1 MKKVVMMML
10 AVITAYSAFA
20 QSKNVNKANTA
31 FTKGELAEAAAL
43 IEPALQDEKTK
54 EKGRTWY
61 VRAQIYSAIAESEDE
76 AIRNIDPD
84 ALSKAAESYRKVL
97 ELEKEGSNY
106 NGLAMINLN
115 QLSAT
120 VINKG
125 IEYYK
130 EDDFENALE
139 SFVDYSIVMPDD
151 TTGYIYSALM
161 AQQLERYS
169 DVVDYYD
176 KMFSLGYYPKN
187 ALNVVIY
194 YEQNRLDNPE
204 KAMEYVKL
212 AMEKYPEDNNFRKT
226 SVDILI
232 KMNKLDDA
240 IESLKEA
247 ITKEPENALLYS
259 NLGMLY
265 DSQENY
271 EAAVEQYKKALE
283 IDPVNRFSLIN
294 LAVFYVGQ
302 GDKIMH
308 SVNEM
313 SIKDYNKNIDQAEKD
328 ASVEYKKALP
338 LLLKVVEIDENDELG
353 LQNLQAVYAKLK
365 DGTNATKI
373 YDKRKALGYIIDGN

>member
-20 QSKNVNKANTA
+20 QSKNVNKANAA

-43 IEPALQDEKTK
+43 IEPATKDEKTK
-54 EKGRTWY
+54 DKGRTWY
-61 VRAQIYSAIAESEDE
+61 VRAQIYAAIAESEDE

-130 EDDFENALE
+130 KDDYENALE
-139 SFVDYSIVMPDD
+139 SFEDYSTVMPDD

-169 DVVDYYD
+169 DVVNYYD

-204 KAMEYVKL
+204 KAMEYAKL
-212 AMEKYPEDNNFRKT
+212 AMEKYPEDNGFRKT

-232 KMNKLDDA
+232 KMDKLDEA
-240 IESLKEA
+240 IEGLKEA
-247 ITKEPENALLYS
+247 IKKEPENALLYS

-308 SVNEM
+308 TVNEM

-338 LLLKVVEIDENDELG
+338 YLLKVIEIDENDELG

-373 YDKRKALGYIIDGN
+373 YDKRKALGYIVDGD